1 MADVPNRAGT
11 HRALA
16 HDYSRMS
23 NEQLKGVHA
32 QAVANP
38 QIPKYAKRIQ
48 PTMEEMANRKMN
60 EPHVPSAYQK
70 QRSSQGPDH
79 VSGSMHG
86 TPNYKR

>member
-23 NEQLKGVHA
+23 NEQLKSVHA
-32 QAVANP
+32 QADVNHTE
-38 QIPKYAKRIQ
+38 IGKYAK
-48 PTMEEMANRKMN
+48 PTMEEIANRKMRDQ
-60 EPHVPSAYQK
+60 HAQSAYQK

-79 VSGSMHG
+79 VSGSNS